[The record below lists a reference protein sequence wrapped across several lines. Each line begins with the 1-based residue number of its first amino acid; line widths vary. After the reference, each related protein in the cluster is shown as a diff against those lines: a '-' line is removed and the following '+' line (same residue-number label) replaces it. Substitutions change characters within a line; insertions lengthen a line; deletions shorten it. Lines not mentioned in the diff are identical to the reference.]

1 MTSAS
6 FGSASPTQ
14 ERVIMADI
22 DLNNPGIQNDIGL
35 MVQATKDM
43 DAAIDDFV
51 QIARNNL
58 GLLSGENKDAI
69 SLKLDGLSRT
79 SASMAG
85 NFGDGTKIL
94 DSMIASINHG
104 DVRGAQHI
112 NS

>member
-1 MTSAS
+1 
-6 FGSASPTQ
+6 
-14 ERVIMADI
+14 MADI

-43 DAAIDDFV
+43 DTAIDDFV

-58 GLLSGENKDAI
+58 GLLSGENKEAI
-69 SLKLDGLSRT
+69 SLKLNDLSRT
-79 SASMAG
+79 SSSMAS

-94 DSMIASINHG
+94 DSMISAINHG

-112 NS
+112 NG